1 MPDEII
7 KRAFDLAGQCGSVD
21 EVRQK
26 LQQEGYFHVQAYLSG
41 PQIIADLRCRLNPEL
56 RSGQKK
62 PRELSR

>member
-7 KRAFDLAGQCGSVD
+7 KRAFDLAGECGSLD

-41 PQIIADLRCRLNPEL
+41 RQITADLRRRLNPDL
-56 RSGQKK
+56 KAAKK
-62 PRELSR
+62 PR